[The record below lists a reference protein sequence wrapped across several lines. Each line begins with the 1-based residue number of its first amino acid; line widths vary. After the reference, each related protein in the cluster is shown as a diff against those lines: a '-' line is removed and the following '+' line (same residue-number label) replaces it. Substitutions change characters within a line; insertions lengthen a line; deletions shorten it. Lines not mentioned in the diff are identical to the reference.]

1 MSALASTSARWP
13 LATFINMGTVSL
25 GSFLGLSLQQT
36 FPPEVQSI
44 VFFTIG
50 LGTLV
55 LGMQMSLRM
64 PEGYLLVFF
73 FSLILGGISGELL
86 GIDDWLNQ
94 LGERVKGSLQIGDS
108 DFTEGLITA
117 FLIFC
122 IGSVTIIGAIEE
134 GLKGRR
140 ELLLIKSVLDGFT
153 SIALAATYGLGVWF
167 SILPMLLFQGG
178 LTVLAG
184 SLRPLLSPRRIA
196 MLGAVGGALILG
208 IGINMLQ
215 LADLPLE
222 NMLPAL
228 LLLFPLAYLAE
239 RSGLIG
245 LILRRKD

>member
-1 MSALASTSARWP
+1 MSAPASTSIRWP

-44 VFFTIG
+44 VFYTIG

-86 GIDDWLNQ
+86 SIDDWLHQ
-94 LGERVKGSLQIGDS
+94 LGERVKGGLHIEDS
-108 DFTEGLITA
+108 AFSEGLITA

-153 SIALAATYGLGVWF
+153 AIALAASYGLGVWF

-184 SLRPLLSPRRIA
+184 SLRPLLRPRRIA
-196 MLGAVGGALILG
+196 LLGAVGGALILG

-228 LLLFPLAYLAE
+228 LLLFPLAYIAE

-245 LILRRKD
+245 LLLRRKD